1 MANLIQIKRAITAT
15 QPGSLANGE
24 LAYSGNTQSDS
35 LFIGNPNG
43 GAVTRIGGAKYG
55 HVHSATPG
63 TVSANAVIIT
73 DSGNFID
80 VLKFGNTS
88 VNTVINSTSLSTN
101 NLTLTGGIS
110 ANGSVGTSGQ
120 VLTSNGTIVYW
131 ANTTAAVT
139 VSGSNTQIQFNDS
152 GSLGATA
159 GFTFDKATNT
169 LFVANTIT
177 VGSGTL
183 NSTAFSGNANSA
195 TSANNATYFDGQPAS
210 YYTNATNITSGTLDT
225 ARLPAT
231 VNVATAVNVGAN
243 VKLSTTEIRVGNST
257 VNTIITGSSASVNGT
272 LNVSGVTTFGN
283 NVNIT
288 GDIIPSADN
297 TYNLGNTT
305 NRFKDLFLSGS
316 TLTLGNT
323 TISAAAGDLVL
334 TGGIQVNTASLFSN
348 SVVING
354 LTTANNNLNVTGTAN
369 VSSVL
374 NVGAN
379 VNLSTSDIRV
389 GNSSVNTVI
398 TGTGIDTD
406 GTLAVLNTAT
416 FDNTVIING
425 QATVNNNLVVNAN
438 TTLGDSASDRVTF
451 NAQINSDLMPSA
463 NVTYGIGNNTVRWN
477 QIHVSNVHSVTGYFE
492 GSVQVAG
499 DLVVTGNVTTT
510 NVNSVT
516 VSDPMIYLA
525 GNNYSSD
532 LVDIGFVGN
541 YYDGATNRHAGV
553 IRHAADDSF
562 YIFKNYDEEPTTNV
576 IDINDASFQ
585 LATTYTY
592 LRSGGLATNSSV
604 VAITANST
612 VNVAIVANT
621 LTLSS
626 ALGGASGGTGLSSYT
641 AEDILVANSSNG
653 FRKLAVGSEGY
664 VLQVSGGVVAY
675 STLDGGTF

>member
-80 VLKFGNTS
+80 VLKFGNTT

-131 ANTTAAVT
+131 ANTSATVT
-139 VSGSNTQIQFNDS
+139 VAGSNTQIQFNDS
-152 GSLGATA
+152 GNLGGSA
-159 GFTFDKATNT
+159 GFTFDKASNNLT
-169 LFVANTIT
+169 VANTIT
-177 VGSGTL
+177 VGTTVV
-183 NSTAFSGNANSA
+183 NSTSF
-195 TSANNATYFDGQPAS
+195 
-210 YYTNATNITSGTLDT
+210 
-225 ARLPAT
+225 
-231 VNVATAVNVGAN
+231 
-243 VKLSTTEIRVGNST
+243 RVGNST
-257 VNTIITGSSASVNGT
+257 VNTIVTGSSVSVNGT
-272 LNVSGVTTFGN
+272 LTVSGPTTIAN
-283 NVNIT
+283 NIALT
-288 GDIIPSADN
+288 GDIIPSAN
-297 TYNLGNTT
+297 VTYSLGNTT

-316 TLTLGNT
+316 TLTIGNT
-323 TISAAAGDLVL
+323 ILTTSSGDLLVS
-334 TGGIQVNTASLFSN
+334 GGIQVNTASLFSN
-348 SVVING
+348 SVAING

-379 VNLSTSDIRV
+379 VNISTTDIRA
-389 GNSSVNTVI
+389 GNSTVNTVI

-416 FDNTVIING
+416 FSNTVVING
-425 QATVNNNLVVNAN
+425 QATVNNNLVINAN
-438 TTLGDSASDRVTF
+438 TTIGSDGTDIVTV
-451 NAQINSDLMPSA
+451 NARFSSDLMPSA

-516 VSDPMIYLA
+516 ISDPMIYLA

-532 LVDIGFVGN
+532 LLDIGFVGN

-553 IRHAADDSF
+553 VRHAADDSF
-562 YIFKNYDEEPTTNV
+562 YVFKNYTPEPNTNV
-576 IDINDASFQ
+576 IDTGHASFRI
-585 LATTYTY
+585 ATTYTY
-592 LRSGGLATNSSV
+592 LNSGGLTTNSSV

-626 ALGGASGGTGLSSYT
+626 ALGGTSGGTGLTSYT

-675 STLDGGTF
+675 NTLDGGTF